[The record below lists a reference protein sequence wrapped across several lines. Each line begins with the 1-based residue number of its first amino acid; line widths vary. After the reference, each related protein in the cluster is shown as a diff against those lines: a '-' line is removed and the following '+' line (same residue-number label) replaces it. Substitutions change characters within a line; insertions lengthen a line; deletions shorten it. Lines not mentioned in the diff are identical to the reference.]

1 MKFKKI
7 IDTQCTYDIIPTS
20 ANKFGTHAQIACAGH
35 GLTISGPS
43 RSKCIHPLRNQY
55 TTALSERK
63 IDSKFSTHWWKH
75 REKKKNRDQ
84 KREKIKIKETRE
96 NVVRLKTILR
106 NNNEQLFQKK
116 VHVPIRNNLD

>member
-1 MKFKKI
+1 MKFKKNNWY
-7 IDTQCTYDIIPTS
+7 TVTYDIIPTS

-75 REKKKNRDQ
+75 KRKKKTRSKENRDKT
-84 KREKIKIKETRE
+84 KRNKGKCC
-96 NVVRLKTILR
+96 
-106 NNNEQLFQKK
+106 
-116 VHVPIRNNLD
+116 